1 MSLLQKAASSW
12 KKAKTALALGSGSAR
27 GIAHVGV
34 IKALLEN
41 GVKIDMIAG
50 ASMGSLVGAAYARE
64 GRIDDIEHIAV
75 NMDWKKLMGLA
86 DPHFFMLNKG
96 FIHGEKVK
104 KFLKA
109 FIGDV
114 SFSDL
119 KIPFSVVVCDLKT
132 GGRKVINKGSV
143 VEAVMA
149 SISIPGIFT
158 PVPIGGS
165 YFVDGGVVEPVPAA
179 TAREMGADRVIA
191 CNVIRNPSGKSK
203 KLRKKTKS
211 RGRKIPPIPA
221 LTVLEKA
228 VEKLTDE
235 NIDIL
240 SSAAEYASKLKSKL
254 YKGKLKNFAAMPGIF
269 ETILKAVY
277 IMEYEVA
284 KENIKLADMVI
295 SPDTSF
301 IGLLEFYRGAEAV
314 DAGYRA
320 ALEVLKD
327 TRL

>member
-1 MSLLQKAASSW
+1 MIKPLQKIPG

-27 GIAHVGV
+27 GMAHIGV
-34 IKALLEN
+34 IKALLEKR
-41 GVKIDMIAG
+41 VKIDMIAG
-50 ASMGSLVGAAYARE
+50 ASMGALVGAAFARE

-75 NMDWKKLMGLA
+75 NMDWKKVMGLA

-104 KFLKA
+104 EFLKA

-119 KIPFSVVVCDLKT
+119 KIPFSVVTCDMKN
-132 GGRKVINKGSV
+132 GGKKVINKGFV
-143 VEAVMA
+143 VEAVRA

-165 YFVDGGVVEPVPAA
+165 FFIDGGVVEPVPVA

-191 CNVIRNPSGKSK
+191 CNVICNPSK
-203 KLRKKTKS
+203 KVNGLSQNKKGHAK
-211 RGRKIPPIPA
+211 KMPPIPA

-240 SSAAEYASKLKSKL
+240 SSASEYASKLKSKF
-254 YKGKLKNFAAMPGIF
+254 YKGKLKTLSAMPGIF

-277 IMEYEVA
+277 IMEYEAA
-284 KENIKLADMVI
+284 KGNIKLADMVI
-295 SPDTSF
+295 APDTSF

-327 TRL
+327 SPL